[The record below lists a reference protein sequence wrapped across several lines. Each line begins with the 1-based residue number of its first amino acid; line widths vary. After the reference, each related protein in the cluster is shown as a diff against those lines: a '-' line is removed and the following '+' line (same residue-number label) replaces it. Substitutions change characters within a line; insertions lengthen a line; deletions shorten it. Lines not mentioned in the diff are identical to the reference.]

1 MFLVFLKVKEWK
13 KRTSGITLRAV
24 KNKNN
29 KLSSLVVMYKWKC
42 KWFSQGKAEKK
53 INKKI
58 NIVSHSSIYSDW
70 IYRSFQMCTEMGAES
85 FFFSLSFCSWRV
97 QVFIL
102 FFSPLENCHNT
113 LYAVLLYTR
122 APCYTIGW
130 RFIATRCCTHTH
142 THTHSVKSA
151 RHFQTRNTSQTAV
164 PVSLFYSFLQMHTEK
179 GEGHASTCDAAFPTW
194 LSVKVYSQTLFKK
207 KHRNWRWINSNS
219 NRGTSQ
225 LEKIKYLKNPTG
237 VLFLYFSLLLPL

>member
-1 MFLVFLKVKEWK
+1 MYRNGSREFFFLSLFLFV
-13 KRTSGITLRAV
+13 A
-24 KNKNN
+24 
-29 KLSSLVVMYKWKC
+29 C
-42 KWFSQGKAEKK
+42 P
-53 INKKI
+53 
-58 NIVSHSSIYSDW
+58 SIYF
-70 IYRSFQMCTEMGAES
+70 I
-85 FFFSLSFCSWRV
+85 FF
-97 QVFIL
+97 
-102 FFSPLENCHNT
+102 PLENCHNT

-164 PVSLFYSFLQMHTEK
+164 PVSLFYSFLQMYTEK
-179 GEGHASTCDAAFPTW
+179 GERHASTCDAAFPTW

-225 LEKIKYLKNPTG
+225 LEKTKYLKNPTG
-237 VLFLYFSLLLPL
+237 VLFLYFSPSIAK